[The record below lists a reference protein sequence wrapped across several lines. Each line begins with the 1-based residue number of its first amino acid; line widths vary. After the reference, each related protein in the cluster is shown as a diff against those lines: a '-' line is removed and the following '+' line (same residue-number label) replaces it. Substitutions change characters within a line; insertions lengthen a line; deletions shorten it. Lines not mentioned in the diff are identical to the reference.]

1 MSSEPFIERKY
12 DQKLL
17 SMQESAQSYCLVC
30 ITIRDFVLKF
40 IFCSKINLL
49 LARNDHL
56 KAHLYQAKAFSIW
69 VYYGFFVEFR
79 KTWKRYLAALWKSLT
94 RKECQY
100 TEAKCMYKT
109 KNSNICFC
117 KLVYIWTTKLIQGCK
132 IT

>member
-1 MSSEPFIERKY
+1 MSSEPFIERHY
-12 DQKLL
+12 EQKLL

-100 TEAKCMYKT
+100 TGAKCMYKT
-109 KNSNICFC
+109 NISNICFC